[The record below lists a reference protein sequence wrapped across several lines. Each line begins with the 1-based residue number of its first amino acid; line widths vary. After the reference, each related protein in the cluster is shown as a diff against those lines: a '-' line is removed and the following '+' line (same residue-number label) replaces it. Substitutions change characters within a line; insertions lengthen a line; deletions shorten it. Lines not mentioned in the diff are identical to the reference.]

1 LSPLVVDDPNA
12 ERYEALWHSAA
23 EAAYRG
29 DSEALESLEEAVV
42 PLKLAIEIARAA
54 KASR

>member
-1 LSPLVVDDPNA
+1 MQICTNTTAASSDLSPLVVDDPNA

-29 DSEALESLEEAVV
+29 DSEALEF
-42 PLKLAIEIARAA
+42 
-54 KASR
+54 SRKP